1 MKGVMMK
8 IIILIDED
16 YYINN
21 QIIPSVEK
29 IFEVLGYNKED
40 LIKDMGQSSLGDF

>member
-1 MKGVMMK
+1 MK
-8 IIILIDED
+8 IHQLIFDEN
-16 YYINN
+16 YYVNN

-40 LIKDMGQSSLGDF
+40 LIKDIGQSSLGDF